1 MSLHEKNKVDYD
13 LLAKYFA
20 GETSAR
26 ESAAVR
32 SWADEST
39 ENQMQFAEMK
49 FMWADTQAMKNIDQ
63 LELPDVDVESA
74 LNKVKSKP
82 SAQPKPHM
90 KVVKSSNFNFFL
102 RIAAG
107 LALLVGAGWFV
118 MNNLN
123 QQPANIELAATEEVI
138 DQTLSD
144 GSSIKLNQGAKIT
157 YPEKFAAN
165 TRTVELEGEAF
176 FDVKPDAEKPFIVE
190 AGEATIKVLGTSF
203 NIKSHE
209 GVDSTLVH
217 VESGKVLLY
226 FGDSQV
232 MLTKGMTGVFY
243 KKTKKVAILDKNS
256 PDHSF
261 WRNRNL
267 SFKRTDL
274 TAAVSKL
281 NNLYNA
287 NIRLEI
293 NDLSNC
299 TLTVDFEN
307 KTINEILDIIS
318 LTLDLEVLR
327 SDGQIILRGEGC

>member
-32 SWADEST
+32 SWANESA

-63 LELPDVDVESA
+63 IELPEVDIEAA
-74 LNKVKSKP
+74 LGKVKSKP
-82 SAQPKPHM
+82 AVQPRPQM
-90 KVVKSSNFNFFL
+90 RVEKSSNFNFFL

-107 LALLVGAGWFV
+107 LALLIGAGWFV

-123 QQPANIELAATEEVI
+123 QQQIKVYADTVI
-138 DQTLSD
+138 DKNLSD
-144 GSSIKLNQGAKIT
+144 GSTIKLNQGAKIT

-165 TRTVELEGEAF
+165 TRTVKLEGEAF
-176 FDVKPDAEKPFIVE
+176 FDVKPNAEKPFIVE

-209 GVDSTLVH
+209 SVDSTLVH

-281 NNLYNA
+281 NNLYKS